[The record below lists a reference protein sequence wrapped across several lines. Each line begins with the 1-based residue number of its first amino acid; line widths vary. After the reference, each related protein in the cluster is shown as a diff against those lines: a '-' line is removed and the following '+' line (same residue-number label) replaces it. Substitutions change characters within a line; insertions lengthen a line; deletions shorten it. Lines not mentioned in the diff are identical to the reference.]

1 VAVETSGMSWPERIE
16 DAIRG
21 VESVDGVSVT
31 ADNGTISEIH
41 IETSST
47 KPEKQIVR
55 DVVSILRTRLQL
67 KVNYRIVS
75 VVRAR
80 TSAPPPA
87 RLATVHPVSSPVPSD
102 GRDSVPG
109 RGADR
114 SVGGAGDRI
123 RYEGVN
129 LYVAGPTVQAQVEL
143 RWGGR
148 AHTGSATGSASRD
161 GADRLV
167 AMATVAAVQDFLEDG
182 IGLGVADVQRLKVG
196 DRDVMVVAV
205 SLIAHRSER
214 LLVGS
219 CTVGR
224 DALQAVVL
232 ATLAALNRVAGGL
245 GFRESVEYVLR
256 PASAQEASEAEHE

>member
-1 VAVETSGMSWPERIE
+1 MSWPERIE

-31 ADNGTISEIH
+31 AENGAISEIH
-41 IETSST
+41 VETSSS

-80 TSAPPPA
+80 ASAPA
-87 RLATVHPVSSPVPSD
+87 RFAAVRPVSSPAESEVREPA
-102 GRDSVPG
+102 PG
-109 RGADR
+109 RLPER
-114 SVGGAGDRI
+114 SAVTTGERI
-123 RYEGVN
+123 RFEGVN

-148 AHTGSATGSASRD
+148 AHTGSATGSATRD

-167 AMATVAAVQDFLEDG
+167 ATAAVAAVQDFLEDG

-205 SLIAHRSER
+205 SLIAHRTDR

-219 CTVGR
+219 CAVGR